1 MASHTEHNHQTG
13 EIAKPNVAHIWR
25 TFWILLAAT
34 AVEFVIAFSTDNK
47 ALRVTIFL
55 TLTIVKAF
63 YIVAEFMHLKH
74 EAKVLIWSILIPIV
88 FIVWLVVALMVEGT
102 AIEFARFFS

>member
-1 MASHTEHNHQTG
+1 MASHSEHNHQSG
-13 EIAKPNVAHIWR
+13 EIAKPNVAHIWK

-34 AVEFVIAFSTDNK
+34 AVEFIIAFSTDNK
-47 ALRVTIFL
+47 MLRVTIFL

-74 EAKVLIWSILIPIV
+74 EAKVLIWSVLIPII
-88 FIVWLVVALMVEGT
+88 FIIWFVVALLVEGN
-102 AIEFARFFS
+102 AIYGVRF